1 MWKICKINTDQFA
14 FHLCDT
20 NINFQF
26 QETGSLKL
34 ISLSYTLEYL
44 TQKLLPG
51 VQIIWGQKL
60 KFVKLF
66 QFIYFMLVQFHVPTT
81 WFYQSINNFT
91 SRLSVNLP
99 KRIYNSSSNWD
110 TQVLVKLIISFQKK
124 AKMYYFKKTKETYFS
139 IVDICF
145 KIDIK
150 NKAVSYRKEKEGH
163 FGSLTLPWTN

>member
-1 MWKICKINTDQFA
+1 MCEKSVRFTLINLHFIFVIPILTFSFKKPA
-14 FHLCDT
+14 LS
-20 NINFQF
+20 NW
-26 QETGSLKL
+26 SV
-34 ISLSYTLEYL
+34 SLSYTLDYL

-110 TQVLVKLIISFQKK
+110 TQVLVKLIISFQKRQK
-124 AKMYYFKKTKETYFS
+124 CIILKKQKKL
-139 IVDICF
+139 ILV
-145 KIDIK
+145 
-150 NKAVSYRKEKEGH
+150 
-163 FGSLTLPWTN
+163 

>member
-124 AKMYYFKKTKETYFS
+124 AKMYYFKKQKKL
-139 IVDICF
+139 ILV
-145 KIDIK
+145 
-150 NKAVSYRKEKEGH
+150 
-163 FGSLTLPWTN
+163 